1 MSLKLNIKQPLHHFN
16 LNIEVELA
24 AKGIVGLFGDS
35 GSGKTSVLRAIAGL
49 NDKSSGDI
57 AFNGHHWQLNSGQLS
72 HNSKKHDSQSP
83 SIGMVFQDSRLFN
96 HLTVAKNLS
105 IVDQLNSSSRLASLI
120 ENFGIEPLLDK
131 VCGSLSAG
139 QQQRVAIVRSLI
151 ADPKLLL
158 LDEPLS
164 ALDNNAK
171 QQLMLAL
178 KNYSQQHQIPMIYV
192 SHHVDEIHY
201 LCDELMLI
209 KQGKIVV
216 HGDCHAVL
224 TNHQLLPHN
233 SDVLSVD
240 ETTKQVTLQL
250 SDDAFAQLS
259 SHKTITIAK

>member
-1 MSLKLNIKQPLHHFN
+1 MSLKLNIKQPLHHFS
-16 LNIEVELA
+16 LDIEVELA
-24 AKGIVGLFGDS
+24 VSGIVGLFGDS
-35 GSGKTSVLRAIAGL
+35 GSGKTSLMRAIAGL
-49 NDKSSGDI
+49 NEKSSGDI
-57 AFNGHHWQLNSGQLS
+57 SFNNHQWQLNSSQLS
-72 HNSKKHDSQSP
+72 NNSKKHNAQIP
-83 SIGMVFQDSRLFN
+83 NIGMVFQDSRLFN
-96 HLTVAKNLS
+96 HLTVAKNLT

-120 ENFGIEPLLDK
+120 EDFGIEPLLNK
-131 VCGSLSAG
+131 VCSLLSAG
-139 QQQRVAIVRSLI
+139 QQQRVAIVRSLV
-151 ADPKLLL
+151 ANPKLLL

-178 KNYSQQHQIPMIYV
+178 KNYSQQHQLPMIYV
-192 SHHVDEIHY
+192 SHHIDEIDY
-201 LCDELMLI
+201 LCNELMLI
-209 KQGKIVV
+209 KQGKIVE

-224 TNHQLLPHN
+224 TNHQLLPHL